1 MRKIFVVS
9 YGVAA
14 AHVGS
19 VRGCGGFNANGS
31 DTHTDAHSN
40 ADSDTHTDAHSN
52 ADSDT
57 HTDAYSDTSDVQR
70 LRGRTGTESWPA
82 L

>member
-40 ADSDTHTDAHSN
+40 ADSDTHTDA
-52 ADSDT
+52 
-57 HTDAYSDTSDVQR
+57 YSDTSDVQR

>member
-31 DTHTDAHSN
+31 DTHTDAH
-40 ADSDTHTDAHSN
+40 
-52 ADSDT
+52 
-57 HTDAYSDTSDVQR
+57 TDAYSDTSDVQR